1 MKLGAVT
8 SHILFRLLGRPLL
21 FAIPFALFFFI
32 MNGTRLA
39 DFPGYYLAALVF
51 SGFINLAN
59 LANARWIVPRLSSA
73 DRAAEGKPLVL
84 EIASFAVAS
93 LAASLVAALTLHL
106 TIVPGML
113 GSGQDVLRLVTYSCF
128 FAALVMGLIYAIR
141 FQRQLLDRVRTEAER
156 KGREEEEL
164 RIAAEIQQALLPPRS
179 LVGATFAAAGASI
192 PCRTIGGDFF
202 DTFELSDGRLGF
214 ALGDVAG
221 KGPPAAI
228 LAAMVQGIFATHVG
242 AGAGPAETLDRVNK
256 ALLRRHIE
264 SRFATLVYGLL
275 SPDGALATSN
285 AGHNPTFLFRA
296 DGRLERLDKGGL
308 MVGAFDFAAYEEERA
323 ALRPG
328 DTLILYSDGVTDA
341 TSPSGEQFGEERF
354 LAALATAH
362 RESPDDLVTRL
373 VREIRAFADGE
384 PPADDVT
391 LLVVRYGAGAA
402 GATSAAGAALPTSSR
417 STS

>member
-1 MKLGAVT
+1 MNVRAIT
-8 SHILFRLLGRPLL
+8 SHILFRLFGRPIF
-21 FAIPFALFFFI
+21 FAVPFALFFFI
-32 MNGTRLA
+32 MYGEGLSELPW
-39 DFPGYYLAALVF
+39 FYLAALIF
-51 SGFINLAN
+51 STFINVAN
-59 LANARWIVPRLSSA
+59 LANARWVVPRLSSTS
-73 DRAAEGKPLVL
+73 RAAEGKPLIL

-93 LAASLVAALTLHL
+93 LAASMVAALTLHL

-113 GSGQDVLRLVTYSCF
+113 GSPKDVLKLVTFSCLF
-128 FAALVMGLIYAIR
+128 VVSVMGIIYAVR
-141 FQRQLLDRVRTEAER
+141 FQRRYVDRIRTEAER
-156 KGREEEEL
+156 KGREEQEL
-164 RIAAEIQQALLPPRS
+164 KTAAEIQQALLPPRS
-179 LVGATFAAAGASI
+179 IAGATFTVAGASI
-192 PCRTIGGDFF
+192 PCRTIGGDFY
-202 DTFELSDGRLGF
+202 DTFELPDGRLGF

-228 LAAMVQGIFATHVG
+228 LAAMVQGIFASHVG

-256 ALLRRHIE
+256 AVLRRAIE

-275 SPDGALATSN
+275 SPDGTLVASN

-308 MVGAFDFAAYEEERA
+308 MVGAFDFAVYEEERA

-328 DTLILYSDGVTDA
+328 DTLVLYSDGATDA
-341 TSPSGEQFGEERF
+341 TSPTGEQFGEERF

-362 RESPDDLVTRL
+362 RETPDDLVARL
-373 VREIRAFADGE
+373 LQEIRVFADGE

-391 LLVVRYGAGAA
+391 LLVVRFAEGAPSPGAN
-402 GATSAAGAALPTSSR
+402 R

>member
-1 MKLGAVT
+1 MNLGAVT
-8 SHILFRLLGRPLL
+8 SHILFRLLGRPVL
-21 FAIPFALFFFI
+21 FAIPFALFFFV
-32 MNGTRLA
+32 MNGTRLS

-51 SGFINLAN
+51 SMFINLAN

-84 EIASFAVAS
+84 EIASFAIAS
-93 LAASLVAALTLHL
+93 LAASLAAALTLHL

-113 GSGQDVLRLVTYSCF
+113 GSAQDVVRLVTYSCF

-141 FQRQLLDRVRTEAER
+141 FQRQIVDRVRTEAER

-179 LVGATFAAAGASI
+179 LAGATFTTAGASI

-228 LAAMVQGIFATHVG
+228 LAAMVQGILATHVG

-256 ALLRRHIE
+256 ALLRRAIE

-275 SPDGALATSN
+275 SPDGSLTTSN
-285 AGHNPTFLFRA
+285 AGHNPTFLFRG

-308 MVGAFDFAAYEEERA
+308 MVGAFDFAAYEEDRA

-328 DTLILYSDGVTDA
+328 DTLVLYSDGATDA

-362 RESPDDLVTRL
+362 RETPDDLVARL
-373 VREIRAFADGE
+373 VREIGAFADGE

-391 LLVVRYGAGAA
+391 LLVVRYGPGATGAA
-402 GATSAAGAALPTSSR
+402 VAAGAAPPASSR